1 MLSVDMCKNKCTNRK
16 ITVKQKNTMYLK
28 FFEYSTKK
36 DNVANFFV
44 LFYWG

>member
-1 MLSVDMCKNKCTNRK
+1 
-16 ITVKQKNTMYLK
+16 MYLK

-44 LFYWG
+44 LFVEDKKQIFYRHFTHKNK